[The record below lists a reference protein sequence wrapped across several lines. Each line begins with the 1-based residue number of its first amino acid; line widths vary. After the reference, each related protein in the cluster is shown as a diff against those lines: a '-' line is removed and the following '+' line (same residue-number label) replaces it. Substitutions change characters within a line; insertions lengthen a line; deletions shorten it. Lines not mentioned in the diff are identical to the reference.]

1 MSNPQFRTDELAVSQ
16 LPAMLLLAKLGW
28 KPLTSQGADK
38 ARRGRLS
45 AVLLEDVTRE
55 FLRAQTLSWGAE
67 ETKLTE
73 DNIDKLIANLKDLP
87 PATYGKQAE
96 DIWDRLVLPQSVEQS
111 LNGTKRALNAK
122 LIDFD
127 NLQNNLYHMVPEFIV
142 ERSRSNETRRPDI
155 VLFVNGIPLAVIE
168 NKKAAT
174 DVWEGVSQSIRN
186 QKPENIP
193 QLYVYAQVLLAVN
206 KNDNR
211 YGTTGTPRKLWNKW
225 REKELHDLDIQ
236 GTMNA
241 ELSADDY
248 RAIVDELAFGADT
261 HAGMAEPDRLVTDQD
276 RALVGLCRP
285 DRLLRMMRDF
295 ILFDGPHKVI
305 ARFQQVNAVNKTLKR
320 VQGARVQGHES
331 GQRNGGVIWHTQG
344 SGKSLTMVMLARALI
359 GQSSLN
365 NARIVL
371 VTDRVDLDKQ
381 IKGTFKNTGMEPV
394 RANTGRELV
403 ELIQDGQTG
412 VVTTIINK
420 FETAAREK
428 AVDESSDIFVLIDE
442 GHRTQYGRYQ
452 AQMRR
457 VFPNACYLAFTGTPI
472 AKKDRSTMGK
482 FGGLIDTYTMR
493 DAVEDGA
500 VIPLIY
506 EGRLI
511 EPEMDETAVDK
522 WFERLTHGLTDEQK
536 ADLKQKY
543 ARANMLAKLDKVV
556 TCRAFDISEHYRSN
570 FQGTGLKGQL
580 VAPDKKTA
588 LKYKQ
593 ALDDIGHVTS
603 EVLISG
609 PDTRAGHEEVDE
621 GEADD
626 AVVAFWE
633 QMMRRWGNE
642 EKYNEGLIS
651 QFKNSD
657 DPEIII
663 VVSKLLT
670 GFDAPRNAVL
680 YLTKRFNEADTLLQA
695 IARVNRVLDTEDASF
710 NTDKD
715 VGFII
720 DYEGILENLDKAI
733 TSYEAMAGY
742 SEEDMQDTF
751 RSATDVLNDVPQKHA
766 ALLDIFKTLGNSADE
781 EAYEQYLRDEEIRDN
796 FYEAL
801 YEFSKALNKAFSLAR
816 FYDETPE
823 ETVERYKRDL
833 KRFTNLRAAVKR
845 RYGEEIDF
853 KDYEKRIEKLLH
865 DHVSATEIEQ
875 VVPPINI
882 FDMSEVAEAENKL
895 NSDAAKADMIA
906 SNMKRVFTE
915 RMIENPALYE
925 ELSTLLQ
932 KIIEDFINKRLAE
945 AEYLERIR
953 ELHGSAVKGS
963 KEDAPADLADDPD
976 AAAFHGYLLTSPMRN
991 YEGHEEP
998 AIAFAK
1004 SVSESFRRHKVVG
1017 MFQRPDVLNKVRL
1030 ELDDYMY
1037 DTLKGEQGIGLTT
1050 DEMDD
1055 IQDRLMTIAEG
1066 RMS

>member
-16 LPAMLLLAKLGW
+16 LPAMLLLAKMGW
-28 KPLTSQGADK
+28 KPLTRVAADE

-45 AVLLEDVTRE
+45 AVLLEDITRE
-55 FLRAQTLSWGAE
+55 FLRNQTLSWGE
-67 ETKLTE
+67 QETKLTE
-73 DNIDKLIANLKDLP
+73 DNIDKLIASLKDLP
-87 PATYGKQAE
+87 SATYGKQAE

-111 LNGTKRALNAK
+111 LNGTKRAINVK

-127 NLQNNLYHMVPEFIV
+127 NLENNLYHMVSEYVV
-142 ERSRSNETRRPDI
+142 ERSRSNKTRRPDI

-174 DVWEGVSQSIRN
+174 DVLEGVSQSIRN
-186 QKPENIP
+186 QKPDNIP
-193 QLYVYAQVLLAVN
+193 QLYVYAQLLLAVN
-206 KNDNR
+206 KNNNR

-225 REKELHDLDIQ
+225 REKQLHDLDIQ
-236 GTMNA
+236 GIMNA
-241 ELSADDY
+241 ELSDDEY
-248 RAIVDELAFGADT
+248 RVIVDELAFGADT
-261 HAGMAEPDRLVTDQD
+261 HADLAEPDRLVTDQD

-285 DRLLRMMRDF
+285 DHLLHMMRNF
-295 ILFDGPHKVI
+295 ILFDGPNKVI
-305 ARFQQVNAVNKTLKR
+305 ARFQQVNAVNKTLAR
-320 VQGARVQGHES
+320 LQGQES
-331 GQRNGGVIWHTQG
+331 EQRSGGVIWHTQG

-403 ELIQDGQTG
+403 DLIRDGKTG

-428 AVDESSDIFVLIDE
+428 AIDDSSEIFVLIDE

-472 AKKDRSTMGK
+472 AKKDRSTMDK
-482 FGGLIDTYTMR
+482 FGDLIDTYTMR

-506 EGRLI
+506 EGRMI
-511 EPEMDETAVDK
+511 EPEMDEISLDK
-522 WFERLTHGLTDEQK
+522 WFERITNGLTNEQK

-543 ARANMLAKLDKVV
+543 SRANMLSKLDKVV

-570 FQGTGLKGQL
+570 FQDTGLKGQL

-588 LKYKQ
+588 IKYKQ
-593 ALDDIGHVTS
+593 ALDEIGHVSS

-609 PDTRAGHEEVDE
+609 PDSRKGHEEVDE
-621 GEADD
+621 GDADD

-657 DPEIII
+657 NPEIII

-695 IARVNRVLDTEDASF
+695 IARVNRVLDTEDTSF
-710 NTDKD
+710 NIDKD
-715 VGFII
+715 AGFII

-742 SEEDMQDTF
+742 SEEDLQETF
-751 RSATDVLNDVPQKHA
+751 VSTTDILHDVPQKHA
-766 ALLDIFKTLGNSADE
+766 ALLDVFKTLNNSADE
-781 EAYEQYLRDEEIRDN
+781 EAYEQYLRDEEIRNN

-801 YEFSKALNKAFSLAR
+801 YEFSKALNKAFSLAD
-816 FYDETPE
+816 FYDVTPND
-823 ETVERYKRDL
+823 TVERYKRDL
-833 KRFTNLRAAVKR
+833 KKFINLRTAVKR
-845 RYGEEIDF
+845 RYGEKIDF
-853 KDYEKRIEKLLH
+853 RDYEKRIEKLLH
-865 DHVSATEIEQ
+865 DYVSATEIEQ
-875 VVPPINI
+875 VLPPINI
-882 FDMSEVAEAENKL
+882 FDISEVADAEDKL
-895 NSDAAKADMIA
+895 SSDAAKADMIA
-906 SNMKRVFTE
+906 SNMKRIFTE
-915 RMIENPALYE
+915 RMIENPALYD
-925 ELSTLLQ
+925 ELSVLL
-932 KIIEDFINKRLAE
+932 KKVIDEFINKRLAE
-945 AEYLERIR
+945 SEYLDQVR
-953 ELHGSAVKGS
+953 ELHSRVIKGS
-963 KEDAPADLADDPD
+963 IDDVPASLADDPD
-976 AAAFHGYLLTSPMRN
+976 AAAFHGYLISSSLCN
-991 YEGHEEP
+991 HEDYEEP
-998 AIAFAK
+998 VIAFAK
-1004 SVSESFRRHKVVG
+1004 FISDCFSRHKTVS
-1017 MFQRPDVLNKVRL
+1017 MFQRPDVLNKIRL

-1037 DTLKGEQGIGLTT
+1037 DYLIYKSEMNITT
-1050 DEMDD
+1050 DEMDE
-1055 IQDRLMTIAEG
+1055 IQERILEIADS
-1066 RMS
+1066 RSL

>member
-1 MSNPQFRTDELAVSQ
+1 MTNSQFHTNERALSQ
-16 LPAMLLLAKLGW
+16 LPAILLLAKMGW
-28 KPLTSQGADK
+28 KPLTNEAANA
-38 ARRGRLS
+38 ARGNRR
-45 AVLLEDVTRE
+45 AAIVMKDFTRQ
-55 FLRAQTLSWGAE
+55 FLRAQTLTWGEQA
-67 ETKLTE
+67 TKLTE
-73 DNIDKLIANLKDLP
+73 ENIDKLIDNLTTLP
-87 PATYGKQAE
+87 PDTYGKQAE

-111 LNGTKRALNAK
+111 INGSKRALNAR

-127 NLQNNLYHMVPEFIV
+127 NPDKNLYHMVPEFMV
-142 ERSRSNETRRPDI
+142 ERRGSTKTRRPDI
-155 VLFVNGIPLAVIE
+155 VLFVNGIPLVVIE
-168 NKKAAT
+168 NKSAST
-174 DVWEGVSQSIRN
+174 DIEEAISQTIRN
-186 QKPENIP
+186 QKPDNIP

-211 YGTTGTPRKLWNKW
+211 YATTGTPRKLWNTW
-225 REKELHDLDIQ
+225 RETQIHDFDIRNI
-236 GTMNA
+236 MNA
-241 ELSADDY
+241 EISAEDY
-248 RAIVDELAFGADT
+248 RTIVDKLVFGVAS
-261 HAGMAEPDRLVTDQD
+261 HAGVAEADWLVTDQD

-320 VQGARVQGHES
+320 VQGERVQGHVA
-331 GQRNGGVIWHTQG
+331 GQRSGGVIWHTQG

-359 GQSSLN
+359 GLSTLN

-381 IKGTFKNTGMEPV
+381 IKGTFKSAGMEPV

-403 ELIQDGQTG
+403 KLIRDGQTS

-420 FETAAREK
+420 FETVAREK
-428 AVDESSDIFVLIDE
+428 AVDESDNIFVLVDE

-482 FGGLIDTYTMR
+482 FGDLIDTYTMR
-493 DAVEDGA
+493 DAVKDGA

-511 EPEMDETAVDK
+511 EPEMDKAAVDT
-522 WFERLTHGLTDEQK
+522 WFERLTIGLKGKQK
-536 ADLKQKY
+536 ADLKRKY

-593 ALDDIGHVTS
+593 SLDDIGHVTS
-603 EVLISG
+603 EVLISE

-621 GEADD
+621 GEADS

-642 EKYNEGLIS
+642 EKYNEQLIS
-651 QFKNSD
+651 QFKTAD

-670 GFDAPRNAVL
+670 GFDAPRNTVL

-695 IARVNRVLDTEDASF
+695 VARVNRVLDTEGASF

-715 VGFII
+715 AGFII

-733 TSYEAMAGY
+733 TSYEVMAGY
-742 SEEDMQDTF
+742 AEEDMQGTF

-766 ALLDIFKTLGNSADE
+766 VLLDIFKSLGNSPDE
-781 EAYEQYLRDEEIRDN
+781 EAHEQYLRDEEIRDD

-801 YEFSKALNKAFSLAR
+801 YAFSKALNKAFSLAR
-816 FYDETPE
+816 FHDETPE
-823 ETVERYKRDL
+823 ATIERYKRDL
-833 KRFTNLRAAVKR
+833 KRFTNLRASVKR
-845 RYGEEIDF
+845 RYGEEVDF
-853 KDYEKRIEKLLH
+853 KDHEKRTEKLLH
-865 DHVSATEIEQ
+865 DNVSATEIKK
-875 VVPPINI
+875 VGAPIDI
-882 FDMSEVAEAENKL
+882 FNMSEVAEAEAQL

-906 SNMKRVFTE
+906 FNMKRVFTE
-915 RMIENPALYE
+915 RMDENPALYE

-932 KIIEDFINKRLAE
+932 KIIEAFINKRLAE
-945 AEYLERIR
+945 ADYLERIR
-953 ELHGSAVKGS
+953 DLRESAVKGS
-963 KEDAPADLADDPD
+963 RDDVPAELADDRN
-976 AAAFHGYLLTSPMRN
+976 AVAFHGYLLTSPLKKHD
-991 YEGHEEP
+991 GHEDP

-1004 SVSESFRRHKVVG
+1004 FISDCFRRHEVVG
-1017 MFQRPDVLNKVRL
+1017 MFQRQDVLNQVRL

-1037 DTLKGEQGIGLTT
+1037 DTLQGEQGIAVTT
-1050 DEMDD
+1050 EEMDE
-1055 IQDRLMTIAEG
+1055 IQERLMTIAEG